1 MVPREMLFNSH
12 LVEFWFRAYLVKPP
26 LGEGKIILQVLKKI
40 IFMFHLLEFLFCELS
55 LIVGSKSGV
64 FTS

>member
-26 LGEGKIILQVLKKI
+26 LGEGKIILQVFKKDY
-40 IFMFHLLEFLFCELS
+40 FYVPFA
-55 LIVGSKSGV
+55 
-64 FTS
+64 